1 MTIISTL
8 VGVTLRGLLSRRRII
23 LLVLLAAIPV
33 LIALLVRLSGGQ
45 PLPDRV
51 LDTLVVRA
59 VMPLTA
65 LILGTAALGSE
76 IEDGTA
82 VFQMVKPIPR
92 WQILV
97 SKMLVAAGLTALL
110 VVPSIVLTGVL
121 IGRATTDALTTT
133 TAFAV
138 ACLIGGTAYSVAFV
152 TLSLYTSRAL
162 LVGLGYTLIWE
173 GVLSGLLEGTK
184 FLSIRQATLG
194 IAAALG
200 AKVPG
205 TPLTLQ
211 VSVLVVTVVI
221 VGAFV
226 LGTWKLARFEIR
238 AGD

>member
-1 MTIISTL
+1 
-8 VGVTLRGLLSRRRII
+8 
-23 LLVLLAAIPV
+23 
-33 LIALLVRLSGGQ
+33 
-45 PLPDRV
+45 
-51 LDTLVVRA
+51 
-59 VMPLTA
+59 
-65 LILGTAALGSE
+65 
-76 IEDGTA
+76 
-82 VFQMVKPIPR
+82 
-92 WQILV
+92 
-97 SKMLVAAGLTALL
+97 